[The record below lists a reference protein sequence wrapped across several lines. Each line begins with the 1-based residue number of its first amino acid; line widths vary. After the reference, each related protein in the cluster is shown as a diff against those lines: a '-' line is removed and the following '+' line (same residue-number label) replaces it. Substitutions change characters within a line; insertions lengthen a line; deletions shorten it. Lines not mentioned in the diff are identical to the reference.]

1 MDDEELHLAISALV
15 DEEKDLRQ
23 SHKGRAISPEQQQR
37 LAALEVRLD
46 QLWDLLRR
54 REAREEF
61 GGNPDA
67 ESERP
72 SDVVEHY
79 RQ

>member
-1 MDDEELHLAISALV
+1 MTDEELHLAISELV
-15 DEEKDLRQ
+15 DEEKVLRE
-23 SHKGRAISPEQQQR
+23 SHAGRSITPEQQER

-61 GGNPDA
+61 GGDPDV
-67 ESERP
+67 EGERP
-72 SDVVEHY
+72 ADVVEHY